1 MIGCFRKEKQIL
13 PNERD
18 SISPTI
24 RLPINESDQ
33 KYEINILETS
43 KKTEYLF
50 LQEICTKLKNFDSF
64 TENEIERMKIL
75 DKENLLNIIKLQNN
89 SIAKIISFLV

>member
-50 LQEICTKLKNFDSF
+50 LQEIYTKLKNFDSF